1 MQHSRHRAGARAVA
15 VVGVV
20 GMALAGCGGD
30 GTSSAGDPTTASVA
44 AVPTAAPT
52 TVSATTASP
61 PTVSS
66 TTVSPAT
73 QPATT
78 PPATQVATSAQPTT
92 AGTTVPAG
100 PPVFDPRTL
109 GDNRALPSLVLTV
122 TVANTNGGQLNET
135 VTTTG
140 FIKEPLSAY
149 ELATYSY
156 AGTTDGLRRY
166 LVNGR
171 SYEENQFGD
180 WYLFE
185 AGSRAAP
192 DYSDG
197 LDLRAGTLAGVLT
210 ADFAGEAELAGIA
223 ANHFVFDETDLAN
236 YSAYSPDNPSPTV
249 GGDFYLA
256 REGNYILATHSKES
270 SPGRTY
276 EVTEALSSIGQVG
289 EIALPAE
296 LAPMTQA
303 LDLGV
308 ELAGLLPPGAALS
321 AMVRYRNGI
330 GVDYYTYRASVRT
343 NDELLAFYRALPP
356 TNGWS
361 VSHIGHVKPHL
372 EKINCETSVDCV
384 IMRNGG
390 EQIVVS
396 FGGTI
401 TIEHDHQ
408 HVFSPV

>member
-1 MQHSRHRAGARAVA
+1 
-15 VVGVV
+15 
-20 GMALAGCGGD
+20 
-30 GTSSAGDPTTASVA
+30 
-44 AVPTAAPT
+44 
-52 TVSATTASP
+52 
-61 PTVSS
+61 
-66 TTVSPAT
+66 
-73 QPATT
+73 
-78 PPATQVATSAQPTT
+78 
-92 AGTTVPAG
+92 VPAG

-330 GVDYYTYRASVRT
+330 GVDYYTYRASVGT